1 MTNSVNLKGNVVADA
16 ELRFFPDGGA
26 IATFRLATSDSWRD
40 KSTGEQRTATEYH
53 NIVLRGKRAESHA
66 GFIRKGTTIRITGGK
81 LKSRKYQD
89 NSGADRFVTEV
100 CCEPFTEFDF
110 IKTQKEL
117 GIQVGGTQSVSHQPT
132 TQSKP
137 SVQPAQQ
144 WNGQSNKHWPGNQNE
159 PSVQRWNQSVGQ

>member
-16 ELRFFPDGGA
+16 EFRVFPDGGA

-40 KSTGEQRTATEYH
+40 KKTCEQRTSTEYH

-66 GFIRKGTTIRITGGK
+66 GHIRKGTTIRITGGK
-81 LKSRKYQD
+81 LKTRKYQD
-89 NSGADRFVTEV
+89 NSGADRFVYEV
-100 CCEPFTEFDF
+100 SCEPFTEFDF

-117 GIQVGGTQSVSHQPT
+117 GIQSGGTQPVRNQPT
-132 TQSKP
+132 AQSNP

-144 WNGQSNKHWPGNQNE
+144 WNGQNNQHWAGNQSQPNN
-159 PSVQRWNQSVGQ
+159 QNWNQSVGQ